1 MMSILRQYSPQLVA
15 VCVASAA
22 LMAGTAHANTA
33 ATATVRN
40 IVTVNYADAANN
52 AQTPIVA
59 AVDVTVNLVRA
70 NPLLNAPVDQ
80 TVDAAT
86 AAVYAYTV
94 TNQSNGP
101 VNYDLSATVTAESAG
116 ISGSTASPSVPSLS
130 LGATT
135 VAVGTTIA
143 ASGTT
148 TITVPRD
155 ATADSTVNGLAGG
168 ETVVINGQV
177 FTIASVDD
185 QQVPAAP
192 AAGPYTTTITVN
204 GNGTPLVV
212 NVGDLIAERRSV
224 NVTVTPGVVT
234 DATVNQTITVS
245 LLVEDADDNAYSATD
260 ETITTVASIGLQV
273 QKLVR
278 NVTSPVVG
286 TGTPVT
292 YASQTYYPGGVTG
305 NPGHVLEYLIV
316 VSKTGTA
323 PATNVRITDPVPPFT
338 AYVASSMG
346 IDNTG
351 SGTFTAISDG
361 DNDGDAGETDSNTV
375 YFYPGTGGTDGAA
388 GVGNGIGGTITGSN
402 VSRMIFRVTIQ

>member
-1 MMSILRQYSPQLVA
+1 MMSTLRQFSPQLVA

-40 IVTVNYADAANN
+40 IVTVNYADAASNP
-52 AQTPIVA
+52 QTPIVA
-59 AVDVTVNLVRA
+59 AVDVSVNLVRA
-70 NPLLNAPVDQ
+70 NPLLNAPADQ

-101 VNYDLSATVTAESAG
+101 VNYDLSATVTAQSAG
-116 ISGSTASPSVPSLS
+116 ISGSTAAPAVATLS

-135 VAVGTTIA
+135 VASGTTIA

-155 ATADSTVNGLAGG
+155 ATADSTVNGLAAG

-177 FTIASVDD
+177 FTIDSVDD

-192 AAGPYTTTITVN
+192 ANGPYTTTITVN

-234 DATVNQTITVS
+234 DASVNQTITVS
-245 LLVEDADDNAYSATD
+245 FLVEDADDNTYTASD

-286 TGTPVT
+286 TGTPVV
-292 YASQTYYPGGVTG
+292 YESETYYPGGVTG

-323 PATNVRITDPVPPFT
+323 PATNVRITDPIPPFT
-338 AYVASSMG
+338 TYVANSMG
-346 IDNTG
+346 INNAG
-351 SGTFTAISDG
+351 SGPFTSVNDG
-361 DNDGDAGETDSNTV
+361 DNDGDAGETDGSTV
-375 YFYPGTGGTDGAA
+375 YFYPGTGGTDAPA
-388 GVGNGIGGTITGSN
+388 GMGNGTGGTITGSN
-402 VSRMIFRVTIQ
+402 VSRMIFQVTIQ